1 MNKILGPDK
10 SAPIWYSASSK
21 RGGKSDAPTDLPV
34 AEPEMDAADITLN
47 VALFGYL
54 STKADKDRL
63 TLNVPGNA
71 KVRDVIEIIGDACG
85 PESAATFKNDSGE
98 FIECCRIFVEGV
110 LLDDLD
116 AMISPNNDG
125 QKNSMADIEIIL
137 LMANEAG

>member
-21 RGGKSDAPTDLPV
+21 RGGNNAKPADLPV
-34 AEPEMDAADITLN
+34 DEPSVEIGDITMN

-54 STKADKDRL
+54 STKAENDRL
-63 TLNVPGNA
+63 TLSVPGNA
-71 KVRDVIEIIGDACG
+71 KVRDVIEIIGEACG
-85 PESAATFKNDSGE
+85 PEITATFKNDSGE

-116 AMISPNNDG
+116 AAIISKNG
-125 QKNSMADIEIIL
+125 QDEQPSNIEIIL

>member
-21 RGGKSDAPTDLPV
+21 RSGKTDTPADLPA
-34 AEPEMDAADITLN
+34 AEPMLDAADVTLN

-54 STKADKDRL
+54 STKAENDRL
-63 TLNVPGNA
+63 TLSVPGNA
-71 KVRDVIEIIGDACG
+71 KVRDVIEIIGEACG
-85 PESAATFKNDSGE
+85 PEIAATFKNDSGE

-110 LLDDLD
+110 LRDDLN
-116 AMISPNNDG
+116 ALISPNNG
-125 QKNSMADIEIIL
+125 QNNHPADIEIIL

>member
-21 RGGKSDAPTDLPV
+21 RGGKSDAP
-34 AEPEMDAADITLN
+34 
-47 VALFGYL
+47 
-54 STKADKDRL
+54 TKADKDRL

-85 PESAATFKNDSGE
+85 PEIAATFKNDSGE